1 MVAPPFK
8 RRFSKKNIP
17 FSRLISA
24 IIVALL
30 VWAFSAGVE
39 KLTGYDILGSLYT
52 SDKPEPS
59 RVDKAS
65 PKVSKEGMEA
75 LLRERNLYDR
85 FVSRVTDG
93 DTLEVSERDGARFK
107 VRLYGSDAP
116 ETEKPEQEGQPFG
129 EEAFTALRN
138 KVEGKRVDIEVVDMD
153 RYGRAIAVVR
163 RDGRN
168 INIEMVSDGLAEC
181 YTEYLEGP
189 QKKECAL
196 AEAFAKQLKKGMWT
210 LENYERPNVFRKR
223 MRQGS

>member
-24 IIVALL
+24 ILVVLL

-39 KLTGYDILGSLYT
+39 KLTGYDILGLLYT

-59 RVDKAS
+59 RVDKTF
-65 PKVSKEGMEA
+65 PKVSKERMGA
-75 LLRERNLYDR
+75 LLREHNFYGIL
-85 FVSRVTDG
+85 VSHVIDG
-93 DTLEVSERDGARFK
+93 DTLEVSDRDGARFK

-138 KVEGKRVDIEVVDMD
+138 KVEGKRVDIEVVDID
-153 RYGRAIAVVR
+153 RYGRAVAIVR
-163 RDGRN
+163 QDGRN

-189 QKKECAL
+189 QKKECVL
-196 AEAFAKQLKKGMWT
+196 AEVLAKRLKKGMWA
-210 LENYERPNVFRKR
+210 LKNYERPNDFRKR